1 MYIILK
7 LICENLSTL
16 AVKVSFLWDLLLS
29 IYAASIAA
37 SVATLYISNMIECF
51 TSGTYMWT

>member
-51 TSGTYMWT
+51 TSGTYM